1 MNKLFGNMSGIVHY
15 IDILVH
21 SESWDSHIANLE
33 RVFQKLQDANLSA
46 RPSKCFIGF
55 KKVEFLGH
63 EIGPGLLGTNP
74 DALKRIENCPIP
86 KTKKEVRSFIG
97 LTSYYRKYVPNFA
110 QISLPFKIW

>member
-63 EIGPGLLGTNP
+63 EIGPG
-74 DALKRIENCPIP
+74 ALKRIENCPVP